1 MVPFI
6 IYNIMEWIYTSPVET
21 GEYVVTTVTPM
32 GNFNVLLSY
41 WNGKRWNFSNQTFVK
56 YLKE

>member
-1 MVPFI
+1 
-6 IYNIMEWIYTSPVET
+6 MEWIYISPVET
-21 GEYVVTTVTPM
+21 GEYVVTTITPM